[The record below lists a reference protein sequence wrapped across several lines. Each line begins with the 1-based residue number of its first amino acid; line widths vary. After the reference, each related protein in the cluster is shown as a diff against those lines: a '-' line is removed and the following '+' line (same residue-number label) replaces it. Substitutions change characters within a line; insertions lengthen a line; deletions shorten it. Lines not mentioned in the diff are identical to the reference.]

1 MAITIPIISEFSD
14 KGIAAA
20 QAGFNNFKTK
30 VAEAD
35 GAMGKMKAGFGAAT
49 DFMKAN
55 AKNFAMAAGTAITGF
70 VIKAVGDFQELA
82 LAVDR
87 FSNATGLSA
96 IEASRWIEVSGDLGV
111 EAASVEGSINKL
123 NRAIATNN
131 KAFSELGA
139 EIVRTD
145 QNTIDVN
152 KTFLNVIDAL
162 RKVQDPA
169 KRAQLATQLL
179 GKSWAEVSEMIE
191 MGAGSLASA
200 LNEVGDAKLIDENE
214 IAKAKEFRAA
224 QDALKD
230 AFEEFALTVGSE
242 VLPRLTNLLEG
253 ISKVLDQTSVW
264 GRITKVVAGAV
275 TKDMKMMAEG
285 FTGKSGAAEAV
296 NETTQEFWRLQEQM
310 YRARYEALKVTRQF
324 DELKQSYDELKGTI
338 DDREAWRNLQATI
351 ENAGEAAW
359 EAFKEK
365 TPEALRNAESALDDA
380 RLKLADYVMELDNIP
395 EDVKTDIIAN
405 LDTASLADIERQLA
419 YLTRPRVAGVIVGPG
434 ETPSEVRGGR
444 SMMSLSVASP
454 GTFSI
459 TPTSSSGNNVTV
471 NVAGSVVTENDLVE
485 SVRKGL
491 VNAQRNGSGLVY
503 SNS

>member
-14 KGIAAA
+14 KGITAA

-30 VAEAD
+30 IAEAD

-96 IEASRWIEVSGDLGV
+96 IEASRYIEVAGDLGV
-111 EAASVEGSINKL
+111 EVASVEGSINKL

-131 KAFSELGA
+131 KAFKELGA

-152 KTFLNVIDAL
+152 KTFINVVDAL

-169 KRAQLATQLL
+169 TRAQLATQLL

-191 MGAGSLASA
+191 MGAGGLSAA
-200 LNEVGDAKLIDENE
+200 LNEVGEAKLIDENE
-214 IAKAKEFRAA
+214 IAKAKEFRDA
-224 QDALKD
+224 QDALREV
-230 AFEEFALTVGSE
+230 FEKFSIAVGSE
-242 VLPRLTNLLEG
+242 VLPRLTDLLDR
-253 ISKVLDQTSVW
+253 ITKILDQTSFW
-264 GRITKVVAGAV
+264 GRVTKVVAGAV
-275 TKDMKMMAEG
+275 TRDMKMMAEG

-296 NETTQEFWRLQEQM
+296 NETTAEFWRLQEQM
-310 YRARYEALKVTRQF
+310 YRARFEALKVKQTF
-324 DELKQSYDELKGTI
+324 DEVKDSYDRLKGSI

-359 EAFKEK
+359 EAFAKK
-365 TPEALRNAESALDDA
+365 TPEAIRNSEEALDQA
-380 RLKLADYVMELDNIP
+380 RLKLADWVMGLDNIP
-395 EDVKTDIIAN
+395 EDKKTEIIAN

-444 SMMSLSVASP
+444 SRMSLGVSSP
-454 GTFSI
+454 GTFGI
-459 TPTSSSGNNVTV
+459 TPTSSTGSNVTV
-471 NVAGSVVTENDLVE
+471 NVAGTVVAQDDLVE
-485 SVRKGL
+485 AVRQGL